1 VAVLSTDKVVISVF
15 LNARE
20 RVSIF
25 TYESNEESGELHQTG
40 TIDIPHIDVRALIN
54 ALRALRP
61 FAAK

>member
-1 VAVLSTDKVVISVF
+1 MAVLSSDEVVTRVF

-40 TIDIPHIDVRALIN
+40 VIDIPTSDVRALIS
-54 ALRALRP
+54 ALRP